1 MTGATLWHTAGVSSP
16 EVAPRGREVGQLY
29 GVAKAVITPMVR
41 FLWRLEVV
49 GGDQVPATGGA
60 IIAPNHLSVID
71 HFVVGAALGRRIT
84 YVGKAEYMDSWKTRY
99 LFPAMGMIPID
110 RGGGSAA
117 DRALDAAAR
126 LLEAGELFGI
136 YPEGTRSRD
145 GLLHKGHTGVARL
158 ALRTGCPIVPVGL
171 QGTDEVQPA
180 DKPVPN
186 AFRMMRVRFG
196 QPIDVARYQ
205 DRAGDRLA
213 LRQLTDE
220 VMFEIGRL
228 SGQQYVD
235 TYASRGDDSSGLA
248 ADTATVAPASTSPVT
263 NGVAEGGRRSS
274 ADVLGSS
281 R

>member
-1 MTGATLWHTAGVSSP
+1 MVP
-16 EVAPRGREVGQLY
+16 VGREVGQLY

-41 FLWRLEVV
+41 FFWRLEVL
-49 GGDQVPATGGA
+49 GLEHVPISGGA

-71 HFVVGAALGRRIT
+71 HFVVGAALSRRIT

-117 DRALDAAAR
+117 DRALNAAAS
-126 LLEAGELFGI
+126 LLDSGELFGI

-145 GLLHKGHTGVARL
+145 GLLHKGHTGMARL

-180 DKPVPN
+180 DRPMPQP
-186 AFRMMRVRFG
+186 FRMMRVRFG
-196 QPIDVARYQ
+196 QPIDVARYV
-205 DRAGDRLA
+205 RRGGDRMV

-220 VMFEIGRL
+220 VMFEIARL

-248 ADTATVAPASTSPVT
+248 ADTATVPEAA
-263 NGVAEGGRRSS
+263 NGSSATGENPKRRSS
-274 ADVLGSS
+274 AEVLGGSKG
-281 R
+281 